1 MMFMSEEFATYQA
14 DKREVGSTESQA
26 TTKDV
31 DDGFRVQNVTSSSS
45 CRYEDNAGCSIY
57 SRALAPF
64 VTDAICLPTVL
75 EFLYGLS
82 PSVWN
87 DDALYGLS
95 PSVWN
100 DNALYGL
107 SPSVRNDDAQLS
119 SYCKG
124 IVRTMWHYH
133 GGCVMGKVVDT
144 DYRVLKTNA
153 LRVIDGS
160 TFVNS
165 PGTNPQ
171 ATVMMFGRYMVV
183 QILRERLSTGQH

>member
-1 MMFMSEEFATYQA
+1 MMLMSEEFATCQA
-14 DKREVGSTESQA
+14 NKREVGSTESQA

-31 DDGFRVQNVTSSSS
+31 DYGFRVQNVTSSSS
-45 CRYEDNAGCSIY
+45 CCRYQDNAGCSIY

-82 PSVWN
+82 PSV
-87 DDALYGLS
+87 
-95 PSVWN
+95 
-100 DNALYGL
+100 
-107 SPSVRNDDAQLS
+107 RNDDAQLS

-133 GGCVMGKVVDT
+133 GGCVVGKVVDT
-144 DYRVLKTNA
+144 DYRVLRTNA

-171 ATVMMFGRYMVV
+171 VTVMMFGRYVHASV
-183 QILRERLSTGQH
+183 QIPCICLGFVA

>member
-14 DKREVGSTESQA
+14 DEREVGSTESQA

-45 CRYEDNAGCSIY
+45 CRYQDNAGCSVY

-95 PSVWN
+95 PSV
-100 DNALYGL
+100 
-107 SPSVRNDDAQLS
+107 RNDDAQLS

-124 IVRTMWHYH
+124 IVRTMCHYH

-144 DYRVLKTNA
+144 DYRVLRTNA

-171 ATVMMFGRYMVV
+171 VTVMMFGRYVHASV
-183 QILRERLSTGQH
+183 QIPCICLGFVA